1 MLENVLINRKVFYF
15 CSIFSIGM
23 FLYGFILIGVD
34 GTRMDDD
41 GLSLFEANILEAS
54 LLIIGGVSIFLVLVS
69 AIFHAFKHDRNKWV
83 LMIIFIWPLSF
94 VYGALINTK
103 YVE

>member
-1 MLENVLINRKVFYF
+1 
-15 CSIFSIGM
+15 M
-23 FLYGFILIGVD
+23 FLYVFILIGVD
-34 GTRMDDD
+34 DPRMDDG